1 MTATSAGFSTALAA
15 ALVCLGLAALI
26 LLLKL
31 RSPLDRFIALALSAL
46 ALAELGNGLGLLDR
60 GQALFW
66 RRLASMGEIWLP
78 VGLLLVGSTLIA
90 SSALSG
96 ARRDGARRRAR
107 ILAAIAAL
115 LTGPAWSDAVFA
127 LARLE
132 TGEVRVALGPLGRL
146 AYVFVVLSLA
156 LGIAQLESILRST
169 REPLRY
175 QLKFVLIGLG
185 AIAGYQLYQGSQL
198 LLFPVWRDD
207 YVLAGAVA
215 SLISVGLVAF
225 GLARTRLQQVTTQ
238 VTVSPQML
246 YGSVTVLAVGLYL
259 LTVGLIAQIIRMAGW
274 SASVGLSTLL
284 VFVAVIGLVV
294 VASSRTARGELRRFV
309 SRHFYRSKYDYRSK
323 WLEVTDAFGDCG
335 SVDSTLDRLIDL
347 LGRTFGAGRI
357 SVWLRFEADGR
368 FHQVRSANIEPAPAP
383 LAEDHPVA
391 RKLKD
396 REEPVTLEEMDPGS
410 EGRSAFLDFLEA
422 TRAALVAPI
431 RSDGE
436 LVGFVAL
443 SRELHGRY
451 GTDDGDLLR
460 AITHH
465 LGVLLGHARLAEERR
480 AAAELEAL
488 HRLSA
493 FCLHD
498 LKNLANRLGV
508 VVQNAAAHG
517 QDPAFQASA
526 MQIVTSTVGTMNEL
540 MTKLARLPR
549 KSGASEWVDVGEVIA
564 ETVGS
569 FEAGRPVKVKV
580 GGEAV
585 PPVKVPRG
593 ELQQVLLNLLL
604 NAQQAQQAQSAA
616 NGEIRIE
623 TREVEGSVV
632 VTVTDQG
639 PGIDSHQLRTLF
651 EPFRT
656 TKDGG
661 LGIGLYE
668 CRRIIEAQRGKIRFD
683 SEPGRGTEVR
693 IELPIEPVEAV
704 KARSPKAN

>member
-1 MTATSAGFSTALAA
+1 VTATAAFGSAFAA
-15 ALVCLGLAALI
+15 ALVCLGLAVLI

-31 RSPLDRFIALALSAL
+31 RSPLHRFIAFALLALTLS
-46 ALAELGNGLGLLDR
+46 ELGNGLGLLER
-60 GQALFW
+60 GHALFW

-78 VGLLLVGSTLIA
+78 IGLLLVGSTLIA

-96 ARRDGARRRAR
+96 MRQDGARRRGR

-115 LTGPAWSDAVFA
+115 LTGLAWSDAVFA
-127 LARLE
+127 LARLD

-146 AYVFVVLSLA
+146 TYVFVVLSLA

-185 AIAGYQLYQGSQL
+185 AIAGYQVYQGSQL

-215 SLISVGLVAF
+215 ALISVGLVAF
-225 GLARTRLQQVTTQ
+225 GLARTRLQQVTAQ

-259 LTVGLIAQIIRMAGW
+259 LTVGLIAQIVRMAGW

-294 VASSRTARGELRRFV
+294 MASSRTARGELRRFV

-368 FHQVRSANIEPAPAP
+368 FHQVRSANIEPAPPA
-383 LAEDHPVA
+383 LADDHPVA
-391 RKLKD
+391 RELRD
-396 REEPVTLEEMDPGS
+396 REEPVTLDELYRDS
-410 EGRSAFLDFLEA
+410 EGRSALLDFLQA

-431 RSDGE
+431 RSEGE

-508 VVQNAAAHG
+508 VVQNAAAHRP
-517 QDPAFQASA
+517 DPAFQASA
-526 MQIVTSTVGTMNEL
+526 MQIVTSTVEKMNAL
-540 MTKLARLPR
+540 MTKLSRLPR
-549 KSGASEWVDVGEVIA
+549 KSGASEWVDVRELVA

-569 FEAGRPVKVKV
+569 FDVGCPVKVKV

-585 PPVKVPRG
+585 PLVKVPRG

-604 NAQQAQQAQSAA
+604 NAQQAQQAQSAG
-616 NGEIRIE
+616 NGEIRVE

-639 PGIDSHQLRTLF
+639 PGIPSHQLRTLF

-704 KARSPKAN
+704 KAH